1 MDSAWCEIVRTAG
14 CGAGGWP
21 TAEEWSA
28 LASFLTLLL
37 GIIAAV
43 MALRQLRQ
51 GAAQLAISARAD
63 ERAAEA
69 AESEARP
76 YVTVRFD
83 LEMLPAGDP
92 KNANGEGLL
101 FVVIESVGRTPARNI
116 ALAVTPAFETSG
128 RGRPSDG
135 SDPAL
140 EALQHIFSGEPSISM
155 LSTGQQ
161 LRYLLDFTSEAM
173 GSATLPQRYEVEATY
188 SDATLARSY
197 EEFHVLDM
205 KPWAMTIARPESIDV
220 IARQL
225 RRMNEKM
232 EGRRS

>member
-1 MDSAWCEIVRTAG
+1 MDAAWWRG
-14 CGAGGWP
+14 DGWP

-28 LASFLTLLL
+28 LASVLTLVVGAVAA
-37 GIIAAV
+37 GIAIF
-43 MALRQLRQ
+43 QLRQ
-51 GAAQLAISARAD
+51 NSAQLAMSARAD
-63 ERAAEA
+63 ERAADA

-83 LEMLPAGDP
+83 LEMTPAGDP
-92 KNANGEGLL
+92 TNANGEGLL

-116 ALAVTPAFETSG
+116 ALTVTPGFESSS

-140 EALQHIFSGEPSISM
+140 EALRYIFSSEPSISM

-173 GSATLPQRYEVEATY
+173 GSATLPQRYEVAATY
-188 SDATLARSY
+188 SDATLERSY
-197 EEFHVLDM
+197 GELHVLDM
-205 KPWAMTIARPESIDV
+205 TPWAMTIARPKSIDV

-225 RRMNEKM
+225 RRLNEKM
-232 EGRRS
+232 EDR

>member
-1 MDSAWCEIVRTAG
+1 MDSAWCKLLYTAG
-14 CGAGGWP
+14 CEAGAWP
-21 TAEEWSA
+21 TADDLSA
-28 LASFLTLLL
+28 FISVMTLLL
-37 GIIAAV
+37 GIVAAV

-83 LEMLPAGDP
+83 LEMLPAADP

-101 FVVIESVGRTPARNI
+101 FVVIESVGRTPARDI
-116 ALAVTPAFETSG
+116 ALTVAPNFEASE
-128 RGRPSDG
+128 RGRPDDG

-140 EALQHIFSGEPSISM
+140 EALEHIFSGEPSISM
-155 LSTGQQ
+155 LSAGQQ
-161 LRYLLDFTSEAM
+161 LRYLLDFTSEVM
-173 GSATLPQRYEVEATY
+173 GSKSLPQRYEVEATY
-188 SDATLARSY
+188 SDATLGRIY
-197 EEFHVLDM
+197 KETHVLDM
-205 KPWAMTIARPESIDV
+205 RPWAMTIARPQSIDV

-225 RRMNEKM
+225 RRMNEKS
-232 EGRRS
+232 EGR